1 VKITEIRITL
11 RDDNKL
17 KGFASI
23 TLDDSFVI
31 RGLKIIEG
39 ASGPFIAMPSRKRKD
54 GTFQDI
60 AHPINMETRDITTK
74 DSSGYRELL
83 EGVRSASISVSGL
96 VDDDGAGGAGAD
108 LFAVLDGRTTTHIIF
123 GLDAASDDYHY
134 ECDAFCTSLEISA
147 GTEDN
152 VTYSATF
159 EVTGAISE
167 VVA

>member
-1 VKITEIRITL
+1 MKITEIRITL

-60 AHPINMETRDITTK
+60 AHPINMETREWMEAEIIAAYK
-74 DSSGYRELL
+74 QEVQRAESGEIDAGGGR
-83 EGVRSASISVSGL
+83 R
-96 VDDDGAGGAGAD
+96 DDDPD
-108 LFAVLDGRTTTHIIF
+108 
-123 GLDAASDDYHY
+123 
-134 ECDAFCTSLEISA
+134 SA
-147 GTEDN
+147 MEE
-152 VTYSATF
+152 SF
-159 EVTGAISE
+159 
-167 VVA
+167 

>member
-1 VKITEIRITL
+1 M

-60 AHPINMETRDITTK
+60 AHPINMQTREWMENQIIAAYK
-74 DSSGYRELL
+74 QEVQQA
-83 EGVRSASISVSGL
+83 ENGVISR
-96 VDDDGAGGAGAD
+96 GG
-108 LFAVLDGRTTTHIIF
+108 
-123 GLDAASDDYHY
+123 DDYDGDSPDSVM
-134 ECDAFCTSLEISA
+134 EERF
-147 GTEDN
+147 
-152 VTYSATF
+152 
-159 EVTGAISE
+159 
-167 VVA
+167 